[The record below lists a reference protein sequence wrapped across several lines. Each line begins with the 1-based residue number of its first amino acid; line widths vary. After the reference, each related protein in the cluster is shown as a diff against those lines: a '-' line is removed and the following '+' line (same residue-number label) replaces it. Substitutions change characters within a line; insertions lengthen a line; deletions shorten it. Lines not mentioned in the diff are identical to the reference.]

1 MNDPEVSATLARAH
15 EVWKRH
21 RFEVLVVRPDHS
33 FEFYER
39 VGGHSID
46 HAIEAMDIGG
56 VGAKVRVQ
64 AVGRVEVQ

>member
-1 MNDPEVSATLARAH
+1 MNDPKVSAALTRAH
-15 EVWKRH
+15 EAWKRN

-39 VGGHSID
+39 IGGHSID

-64 AVGRVEVQ
+64 PVGQVEVQ